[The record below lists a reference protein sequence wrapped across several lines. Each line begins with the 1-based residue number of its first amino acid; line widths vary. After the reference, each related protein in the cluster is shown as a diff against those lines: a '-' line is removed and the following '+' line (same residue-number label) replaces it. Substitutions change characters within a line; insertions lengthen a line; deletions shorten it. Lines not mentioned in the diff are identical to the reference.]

1 VAALAAVVMDPDVLA
16 YYARGEEAGR
26 LASSPEFRLEL
37 LRTHAILHA
46 ALPGAPARVLDVGG
60 GAGVHARWLAA
71 DGYEVLLIDPV
82 PLHVEQARAAGL
94 EAELGDARELDRPDA
109 SADVV
114 LMLGPLYH
122 LPERADRLRA
132 LAEARRALR
141 PGGLL
146 AAAAISRFASTLD
159 GLRTGAI
166 ADPAF
171 RANVDR
177 ALATGAHRNPDR
189 VPSWF
194 TTAYFHRPDD
204 LRAEVEQAGFADVR
218 VVGVE
223 GPAWLLGDLADWL
236 DDGERRALL
245 LDFLARIE
253 AEPTLLGASAHLL
266 ALARK

>member
-1 VAALAAVVMDPDVLA
+1 VAPLATVVMDPDVLA
-16 YYARGEEAGR
+16 YYERGEEAGR
-26 LASSPEFRLEL
+26 LESSPEFRLEL
-37 LRTHAILHA
+37 LRTQAILRA

-60 GAGVHARWLAA
+60 AAGVHARWLVD
-71 DGYEVLLIDPV
+71 DGYDVVVIDPV

-94 EAELGDARELDRPDA
+94 AAVEGDARSLAAGDA

-122 LPERADRLRA
+122 LPERAHRLQA
-132 LAEARRALR
+132 LAEARRVVR

-159 GLRTGAI
+159 GLRIGAL

-177 ALATGAHRNPDR
+177 ALATGVHRNPDR

-204 LRAEVEQAGFADVR
+204 LRAEVEEAGWRSVR
-218 VVGVE
+218 TVGVE
-223 GPAWLLGDLADWL
+223 GPAWLLGDLAAWL
-236 DDGERRALL
+236 EDAGRRALL
-245 LDFLARIE
+245 LERLARIE
-253 AEPTLLGASAHLL
+253 DEPALIGASAHLL
-266 ALARK
+266 ALAT